1 MALDTGFVVAS
12 ADFPMRPLEA
22 HRKTAFCPAN
32 SEENSGQPLGLPR
45 PRTVPDKNSAGAPIM
60 RRPLLLGRLAV
71 SNHIPGNVQVK
82 IADERF
88 GRRRAFLGRRL
99 FGGG

>member
-45 PRTVPDKNSAGAPIM
+45 PRTVPDENSAGGLDHEPPITTWAA
-60 RRPLLLGRLAV
+60 RSLQSHSR
-71 SNHIPGNVQVK
+71 
-82 IADERF
+82 
-88 GRRRAFLGRRL
+88 
-99 FGGG
+99 